1 MSGLLGPEAIA
12 WVAAEINARIAADR
26 ELNRELVWNHHTND
40 LGDACPYS
48 GQPAPDDTT
57 DDTPC
62 PARCRASYPVD
73 ESWA

>member
-1 MSGLLGPEAIA
+1 MT
-12 WVAAEINARIAADR
+12 DT
-26 ELNRELVWNHHTND
+26 VWSHHTND
-40 LGDACPYS
+40 LGDACPFS
-48 GQPAPDDTT
+48 GQPAPDDAT